1 MKTLR
6 TFPGQRVALG
16 HQGEN
21 FALTVIFNIGAW
33 ADAYGPGTTH
43 LVHMRTGDTEAYPV
57 AVTQDGTEVSW
68 EVSDADT
75 AVDGYGKYELRYIVG
90 ETVVKSSV
98 GETYVR
104 KALQYGAEAPDPIQ
118 GWVDHMTEK
127 EHELLEAVGEAK
139 EASEKAAGAAGDALT
154 FANAA
159 AQAAGSAEEAARNAA
174 LAAQNVSD
182 LADNARLSAKAAAD
196 QAGQAAGSAKE
207 AKDAVEEARNIV
219 DGADVVKSVNGQTPD
234 ENGNVRIEVG
244 SGSGVDVTAKPGQL
258 IRVQS
263 VDENGKPTAWEA
275 VPWGYTEGGMVEIPV
290 AYEWLDNSGATITA
304 PIGLK
309 AGNTYTVVWDGV
321 EYVVTARE
329 EEMEGLPAIV
339 LGNTTGETSEAFMLA
354 ELPAEA
360 AIEMGFYGMAVD
372 VTGGAYKDFSIY
384 HNAEIPHPIPG
395 KLLPEGVPYVEKGVP
410 VELIPESQMTF
421 LEEGQFA
428 LFTCPKIVEGKNY
441 IINWNGAEY
450 ECTAILTDPKDG
462 LCFCG
467 NVGAMEPDKYADTGE
482 PFVVGFMPGQMTMAI
497 PLDGSTEVTLSVKEA
512 NVTIQKMDIRCLP
525 DDVSRVKYYDVDFEL
540 QIINGVT
547 TASTTKTF
555 AEIYAKALAMDV
567 VVRGVTRAGAGA
579 LYYSMDFVTSE
590 KVSFYGYNSLF
601 GNVALYGITV
611 NADDTVDVFTKTL

>member
-21 FALTVIFNIGAW
+21 LALTVIFNIGAW

-43 LVHMRTGDTEAYPV
+43 LVHMRTGDAEAYPV
-57 AVTQDGTEVSW
+57 AVTQEGTEVSW

-139 EASEKAAGAAGDALT
+139 EASEKAAGSAGDALT

-258 IRVQS
+258 IRVQA

-275 VPWGYTEGGMVEIPV
+275 VPFGWTEKGEIAELPLVGEWGGEDADGDGITDSAMFV
-290 AYEWLDNSGATITA
+290 ASA
-304 PIGLK
+304 PIGLVVD
-309 AGNTYTVVWDGV
+309 NTYTVKCNGTDYTVNALDLNSLSGG
-321 EYVVTARE
+321 EMPVVF
-329 EEMEGLPAIV
+329 
-339 LGNTTGETSEAFMLA
+339 LGNLAGMGGE
-354 ELPAEA
+354 
-360 AIEMGFYGMAVD
+360 
-372 VTGGAYKDFSIY
+372 
-384 HNAEIPHPIPG
+384 
-395 KLLPEGVPYVEKGVP
+395 
-410 VELIPESQMTF
+410 
-421 LEEGQFA
+421 
-428 LFTCPKIVEGKNY
+428 
-441 IINWNGAEY
+441 
-450 ECTAILTDPKDG
+450 
-462 LCFCG
+462 
-467 NVGAMEPDKYADTGE
+467 DTGE
-482 PFVVGFMPGQMTMAI
+482 PFMVMEIPEELSAEMNGLYGMIQVMGAVESFSIYGQRATHHKIPNKFIDGNWVKNTVAPAI
-497 PLDGSTEVTLSVKEA
+497 ETAKSEAVTEA
-512 NVTIQKMDIRCLP
+512 NGYTDTKLNELKVEVPLFDVNALLPKNFKYGDEYNTSSADETLFHKIHDAGIVKVRIPDNIFGYERFITVYPVVSPNDVGISLIIPGNTILGESQKGKSLGVIDIRYNYSTLEIKTGRIS
-525 DDVSRVKYYDVDFEL
+525 VS
-540 QIINGVT
+540 
-547 TASTTKTF
+547 A
-555 AEIYAKALAMDV
+555 
-567 VVRGVTRAGAGA
+567 
-579 LYYSMDFVTSE
+579 TS
-590 KVSFYGYNSLF
+590 
-601 GNVALYGITV
+601 
-611 NADDTVDVFTKTL
+611 